1 MTKFA
6 SIIVTAAALAVAP
19 SFSFAQTAPAVAAP
33 AAMATPAAESVK
45 DAITG
50 TADITFDTRTNLDS
64 SGDLKPNS
72 AAVGATDK
80 YNLNLTIVQTS
91 QFQGQITRQ
100 PNLYTKTLGRKKQD
114 AKLTFD
120 LNLVAINAKN
130 PSQKLNVGKWVG
142 VVPID
147 TNSGAFALQ
156 GDTKDDRPLRMAVDA
171 IGKAQGFQ
179 DKFDGK
185 LVGKA
190 EQKEGL
196 ASYTYKR
203 LVGNKEV
210 SVTVK
215 RVDPMKFEGIALAK
229 GPAAS
234 YPRTVVNGRLDY
246 DYETGNYLTDG
257 IKFAYTDGGKEIV
270 DTVTGTIKWV
280 EDPNRASNGKG
291 RYEFNLRWNEEA
303 NKKPTDE
310 SAAFQAA
317 DDEAAFFAVDNSVP
331 SLTGYIE
338 YVDTLNGETVTA
350 SKVSY
355 HLDAN
360 KLTKPQVMNFAKL
373 WILAVGPTND
383 E

>member
-1 MTKFA
+1 MTKFT
-6 SIIVTAAALAVAP
+6 VLFTAAAFAVAP
-19 SFSFAQTAPAVAAP
+19 LFVHAQTAPAPAVPAAVAP
-33 AAMATPAAESVK
+33 ASESMK
-45 DAITG
+45 DAISG
-50 TADITFDTRTNLDS
+50 TMEISFDTRTNLDT
-64 SGDLKPNS
+64 SGDLKANS
-72 AAVGATDK
+72 AALGAVDK
-80 YNLNLTIVQTS
+80 YNVNLTVAQTS
-91 QFQGQITRQ
+91 AFQGQITRQ
-100 PNLYTKTLGRKKQD
+100 PNLYTNVLARKKQD

-120 LNLVAINAKN
+120 LNLIAINAAN
-130 PSQKLNVGKWVG
+130 PSQKMTVGKWVG
-142 VVPID
+142 AVPID
-147 TNSGAFALQ
+147 TASGAFALQ
-156 GDTKDDRPLRMAVDA
+156 GDTKDDRPLRIAVDQ

-190 EQKEGL
+190 EKKEGL
-196 ASYTYKR
+196 AGYTYKR
-203 LVGNKEV
+203 LVGNKQV
-210 SVTVK
+210 SVTVT

-257 IKFAYTDGGKEIV
+257 IKFSYTAGGKETT

-280 EDPNRASNGKG
+280 EDPNRSSNGKG

-303 NKKPTDE
+303 NKAATDE
-310 SAAFQAA
+310 SAAFQPA
-317 DDEAAFFAVDNSVP
+317 DDEAAFFAVDNTVP
-331 SLTGYIE
+331 SLTGYVE
-338 YVDTLNGETVTA
+338 YVDTMSGETVTA
-350 SKVSY
+350 SKVTY

-360 KLTKPQVMNFAKL
+360 KLTKQQIMNFAKL

>member
-1 MTKFA
+1 MTRFTT
-6 SIIVTAAALAVAP
+6 ILTAATALAVAP
-19 SFSFAQTAPAVAAP
+19 MFVHAQAAP
-33 AAMATPAAESVK
+33 TAAPPAAVSPATDSMK

-50 TADITFDTRTNLDS
+50 TMDITFDTRTNLDTT
-64 SGDLKPNS
+64 GDLKPNS
-72 AAVGATDK
+72 AALGATDK
-80 YNLNLTIVQTS
+80 YNLSLTVAQTS
-91 QFQGQITRQ
+91 QFQGTVTRQ

-120 LNLVAINAKN
+120 LNLLAINPAN
-130 PSQKLNVGKWVG
+130 PSQKLTVGKWVG

-147 TNSGAFALQ
+147 TASGAFMLQ
-156 GDTKDDRPLRMAVDA
+156 GDTKDDRPLRMAVDQ

-185 LVGKA
+185 LIGKA

-203 LVGNKEV
+203 LVGNKQV

-257 IKFAYTDGGKEIV
+257 IKFSYTAGGKEV
-270 DTVTGTIKWV
+270 TDTVTGTIKWV
-280 EDPNRASNGKG
+280 EDPNRSSNGKG

-303 NKKPTDE
+303 NKSPTDE
-310 SAAFQAA
+310 AAAFQPS

-331 SLTGYIE
+331 SLTGHIE
-338 YVDTLNGETVTA
+338 YVDTMSGETVTA
-350 SKVSY
+350 SKVTY